1 MKGTVIGTK
10 ELIAKFNKLGEAA
23 RGKALE
29 NSLVAGGLLISNS
42 AKDKAPYKTGTLK
55 RSIHVGGHTAESS
68 SGFTT
73 NDEGGEYS
81 DVGGNKNTQ
90 TGAEI
95 LVGTNLDYARRIEF
109 GFSGADS
116 LGRVFNQP
124 AQAYLRPALDEEKEN
139 VNNEIG
145 AALKV
150 LIDKASK

>member
-1 MKGTVIGTK
+1 MKSTVIGSK

-42 AKDKAPYKTGTLK
+42 AKDNAPYISGTLK
-55 RSIHVGGHTAESS
+55 RSIHVGGHIAESAP
-68 SGFTT
+68 GFTT

-81 DVGGNKNTQ
+81 DVGGNKITQ

-139 VNNEIG
+139 VKDEIG

-150 LIDKASK
+150 LIDKATK

>member
-1 MKGTVIGTK
+1 MKYTIIGTK

-29 NSLVAGGLLISNS
+29 NSLVAGGLLISNA
-42 AKDKAPYKTGTLK
+42 AKNNAPYITGTLK

-68 SGFTT
+68 PGFTP
-73 NDEGGEYS
+73 DDVSGEYS
-81 DVGGNKNTQ
+81 DIGGNKITE

-139 VNNEIG
+139 VKDEIG

-150 LIDKASK
+150 LIDKATK